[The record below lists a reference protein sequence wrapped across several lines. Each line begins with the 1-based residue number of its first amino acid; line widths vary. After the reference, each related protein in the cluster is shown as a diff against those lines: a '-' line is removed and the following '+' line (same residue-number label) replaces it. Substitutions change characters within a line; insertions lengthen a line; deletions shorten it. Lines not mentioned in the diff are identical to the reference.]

1 MFILKWF
8 FNLLALPCLLALTL
22 LFWAG
27 VFITGFSA
35 LLFDLAAGLCFFVAA
50 AGYLFGITPGPEAL
64 RILVVGFCI
73 FLVPH
78 IAQWL
83 LAQIAL
89 LKESLSD
96 FIRS

>member
-1 MFILKWF
+1 M
-8 FNLLALPCLLALTL
+8 LALTL

-27 VFITGFSA
+27 VFVTGFSA
-35 LLFDLAAGLCFFVAA
+35 LLFDLVAGLCFFVAVT
-50 AGYLFGITPGPEAL
+50 GYLFGVTPEPESL
-64 RILVVGFCI
+64 RTLIIGFCV

-89 LKESLSD
+89 LKENLSD